1 MAPALHQSPVNAE
14 AFWQF
19 SLALYPKLKQP
30 LLTLQDQY
38 QSNVNLLLFL
48 LWRQQQPC
56 ANWQSLQQAI
66 NTTHQQFT
74 APLRQLRRHADA
86 HPLLRSQ
93 LLQAELA
100 AEQLEQQALIACQ
113 VATNIQ
119 PNNGATELKAYL
131 VAAGV
136 PAGQLAQYLLDL
148 DQGLAQLA
156 SAAG

>member
-1 MAPALHQSPVNAE
+1 MTIPTAQAINAE
-14 AFWQF
+14 TFWQF

-38 QSNVNLLLFL
+38 QCNVNLLLFL
-48 LWRQQQPC
+48 LWRHQQPC
-56 ANWQSLQQAI
+56 ANWQTLQQAI
-66 NTTHQQFT
+66 QTTHQRFT
-74 APLRQLRRHADA
+74 APLRQLRRDADA
-86 HPLLRSQ
+86 YPLLRKQ

-100 AEQLEQQALIACQ
+100 AEQLEQQALITCQ
-113 VATNIQ
+113 VATNIQPTQ

-136 PAGQLAQYLLDL
+136 PTGQLAQYLLDL

-156 SAAG
+156 